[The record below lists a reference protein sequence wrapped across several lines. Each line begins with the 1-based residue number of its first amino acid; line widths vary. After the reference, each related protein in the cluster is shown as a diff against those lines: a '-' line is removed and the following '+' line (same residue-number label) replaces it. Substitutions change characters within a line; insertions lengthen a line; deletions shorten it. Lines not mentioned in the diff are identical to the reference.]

1 MNTTSTP
8 QARSLWLPLLDH
20 GQHFVRG
27 EYPLAAA
34 LLYLIWF
41 SVAEVLTVLF
51 AVPAGVLLH
60 LLGLFALLLHTAVA
74 WQRGPN
80 HRFLLS
86 LTFIPLIRIV
96 SLALPLAGFSRVYW
110 YLITSIPLF
119 AAAYVVLRLLNFSW
133 RDAGMNGNHL
143 LWQIPVALTGVVLGT
158 FEYFIL
164 RPEPLIATSAL
175 ADLWFP
181 ALVLLICTGYLEE
194 LIFRRIL
201 QRTAIAR
208 FGPLFGIA
216 YVAAFFAVLHIGYR
230 SVLDLIFV
238 FAVGLA
244 FGWIVYRTRSLVG
257 VTLAHGLTNIWLFL
271 VIPLWLG
278 AGNVAPALVEPAPIA
293 PVVTGA
299 EVSVEVVTSAD
310 TPADTVSPFSPDGDL
325 LALLPAPLQ
334 MFVREHLLSILLLAW
349 LVVQSALLVLGLR
362 GKDPLPPEW

>member
-8 QARSLWLPLLDH
+8 QARSLWLPLLEH
-20 GQHFVRG
+20 GRRFARG

-41 SVAEVLTVLF
+41 TAAEVLTVLF
-51 AVPAGVLLH
+51 AVSAGVLLH

-74 WQRGPN
+74 WQQGPN

-86 LTFIPLIRIV
+86 LAFIPLIRIV

-119 AAAYVVLRLLNFSW
+119 AAAYVVMRLLNFSW
-133 RDAGMNGNHL
+133 RDAGINGNHL
-143 LWQIPVALTGVVLGT
+143 LWQIPVALTGIVFGT
-158 FEYFIL
+158 IEYFIL
-164 RPEPLIATSAL
+164 RPEPLVATPVL

-216 YVAAFFAVLHIGYR
+216 YVAAFFAVLHIGYL
-230 SVLDLIFV
+230 SVLDLVFV

-244 FGWIVYRTRSLVG
+244 FGWVAYRTRSLVG

-278 AGNVAPALVEPAPIA
+278 AGSVASPAVVEPAPVA
-293 PVVTGA
+293 PIVTAPADAVTG
-299 EVSVEVVTSAD
+299 VE
-310 TPADTVSPFSPDGDL
+310 TPAEALSPFSPDGDL
-325 LALLPAPLQ
+325 LTLLPAPLQ
-334 MFVREHLLSILLLAW
+334 IFVRANLLPILLLAW

-362 GKDPLPPEW
+362 GKEPPSPEW